1 MLYLM
6 FVLGLILLAVGGDV
20 MVSSSVE
27 VAKKL
32 KVSTLLIGIVLIGF
46 GTSTPELVARIIA
59 TSQEVP
65 ATGIAVGN
73 IVGSNIANILLILG
87 VTSLI
92 YPIKID
98 KKSFLK
104 RDMWFLI
111 FATAM
116 VLLMALLKKVGFV
129 IGGVMILSL
138 LFYVYYSYITEKKF
152 KKETKEIANEIDVK
166 HTKSLPVSLIMA
178 VIGIA
183 MTIYGANLLVN
194 SAIVIAKNFGISE
207 SIIGLTIVAVG
218 TSLPELASSITASLK
233 KHNELAF
240 GNIVGSNIY
249 NVLFILGVVSLLQP
263 IMFPVDMVKDVYI
276 LIATTTLLIANA
288 FMGGISRK
296 FGVIYLIAYAFY
308 VAHLMG

>member
-1 MLYLM
+1 M
-6 FVLGLILLAVGGDV
+6 
-20 MVSSSVE
+20 
-27 VAKKL
+27 
-32 KVSTLLIGIVLIGF
+32 
-46 GTSTPELVARIIA
+46 
-59 TSQEVP
+59 
-65 ATGIAVGN
+65 
-73 IVGSNIANILLILG
+73 
-87 VTSLI
+87 
-92 YPIKID
+92 
-98 KKSFLK
+98 
-104 RDMWFLI
+104 
-111 FATAM
+111 
-116 VLLMALLKKVGFV
+116 
-129 IGGVMILSL
+129 

-152 KKETKEIANEIDVK
+152 KKETKKIANEIDVK

-233 KHNELAF
+233 KHNDLAF

-249 NVLFILGVVSLLQP
+249 NVLFILGIVALLQP

-308 VAHLMG
+308 VAHLIG